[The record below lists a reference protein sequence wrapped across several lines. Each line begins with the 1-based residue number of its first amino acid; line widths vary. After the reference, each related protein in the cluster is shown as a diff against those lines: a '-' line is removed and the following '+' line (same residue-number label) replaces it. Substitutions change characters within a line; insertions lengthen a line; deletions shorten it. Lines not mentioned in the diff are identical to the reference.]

1 MEIGVKLRLLR
12 EKHGL
17 KQINLANALQV
28 SAQAVSKW
36 ERGANLPDIGILLK
50 IAALFNVSVD
60 YLLGVTDAKN
70 GVFEGT
76 VFCTGIT
83 SFARRSIVTGSK
95 DLAEYINVLFYHLT
109 ESVLKYDGIPVKC
122 LGDGFLAFFSG
133 PDHADRAI
141 QAAIYAKKVIYQKEL
156 VVSLHTGEMYLGLIG
171 HPHYAMRDIVG
182 ETVNIAFLMMGWIAK
197 HCDSGIGATE
207 TVIGQ
212 VGRTYHFKKHPHVE
226 VDLMDEKYLD
236 VYEII

>member
-1 MEIGVKLRLLR
+1 MDIGVRLRLLR
-12 EKHGL
+12 ENHGL

-50 IAALFNVSVD
+50 IAALFNVSTD

-70 GVFEGT
+70 GVFEAT
-76 VFCTGIT
+76 VLCTGVT
-83 SFARRSIVTGSK
+83 HFARRSVVTGSK

-133 PDHADRAI
+133 PDHAGRAI
-141 QAAIYAKKVIYQKEL
+141 EAAKYAKKVIYQKEL
-156 VVSLHTGEMYLGLIG
+156 VVSLHAGEIYLGLIG

-182 ETVNIAFLMMGWIAK
+182 ETVNIAFLLIGWIAK

-207 TVIGQ
+207 TVIRQ
-212 VGRTYHFKKHPHVE
+212 AGRMHNFRHHPHVAI
-226 VDLMDEKYLD
+226 DLMDGKYVD
-236 VYEII
+236 VYEIV